1 MSGRPENAGHRCHA
15 SRQGEEEALYCL
27 EPPERFYIWAGRH
40 YLWSAQ
46 RRTPVPEFV
55 VDAFETAGAGHLY
68 YALDRVLVCLL
79 AAPATAVVVHE
90 VRCPCLARHE
100 RALVAALA
108 SLSWMDEEGYRKAM
122 TGVMLPSAACVCE
135 SAMRLLA
142 AGLQRLDSG
151 RLAWLTADDEIVR
164 GLLDEEARVGKLV
177 N

>member
-15 SRQGEEEALYCL
+15 SSQGEEEPLHCL
-27 EPPERFYIWAGRH
+27 ELPERLYIWAARH

-79 AAPATAVVVHE
+79 AAPATALVVHE
-90 VRCPCLARHE
+90 VRCPCLSRHE
-100 RALVAALA
+100 RALLAALA

-142 AGLQRLDSG
+142 AGLQQLDSE
-151 RLAWLTADDEIVR
+151 RLAWLTADDEIVGGMLGR
-164 GLLDEEARVGKLV
+164 RTQVGKLV